1 MSSKLKIIS
10 ANELIT
16 DYNCDN
22 EDFTL
27 VNLSENCLL
36 RLKRETNEEGNGN
49 ETFPIFWIGW
59 HDFSWN
65 KIFAA

>member
-1 MSSKLKIIS
+1 MSSKLLKIIS

-36 RLKRETNEEGNGN
+36 RLERETNEEGNGN
-49 ETFPIFWIGW
+49 ETFPIF
-59 HDFSWN
+59 
-65 KIFAA
+65 